1 MGYGFAGEFSEL
13 WDGVAPLMTEMARTG
28 LSVRR
33 ENDYLP
39 IERFGML
46 EETFF
51 SWSWTPLYGG
61 TDKILGCKNIVRLT
75 KGSQVLTC
83 LFSLQCTVRDHTDG
97 AAPTDD
103 ADNQ

>member
-1 MGYGFAGEFSEL
+1 
-13 WDGVAPLMTEMARTG
+13 MTEMARTG

-39 IERFGML
+39 IERFGLL

-61 TDKILGCKNIVRLT
+61 TDKVRLPSDRLAR
-75 KGSQVLTC
+75 KVYASK
-83 LFSLQCTVRDHTDG
+83 R
-97 AAPTDD
+97 
-103 ADNQ
+103 

>member
-1 MGYGFAGEFSEL
+1 MIYNEAYVTEVAGNKHPSLMGYGFAGEFSEL

-39 IERFGML
+39 IERFGLL

-61 TDKILGCKNIVRLT
+61 TDKVRLPSDRLAR
-75 KGSQVLTC
+75 KVYASK
-83 LFSLQCTVRDHTDG
+83 R
-97 AAPTDD
+97 
-103 ADNQ
+103 